1 VTGAATGTGLLVG
14 VTVAVTVAV
23 AVGVTVRVA
32 RGVTVAVG
40 LAVTPGVPEVAVPVP
55 GEGVPGE
62 LPADAE
68 AVTDPLAEMLR
79 DGVKTDGEGDGDGDE
94 EHAVSATEASKVSAP
109 QHRAVSLTPS
119 VLPRTFN
126 GPSS

>member
-1 VTGAATGTGLLVG
+1 
-14 VTVAVTVAV
+14 
-23 AVGVTVRVA
+23 
-32 RGVTVAVG
+32 
-40 LAVTPGVPEVAVPVP
+40 
-55 GEGVPGE
+55 

-79 DGVKTDGEGDGDGDE
+79 DGVKTVGDGVGDE
-94 EHAVSATEASKVSAP
+94 DEVHAVSATEASKVSAP